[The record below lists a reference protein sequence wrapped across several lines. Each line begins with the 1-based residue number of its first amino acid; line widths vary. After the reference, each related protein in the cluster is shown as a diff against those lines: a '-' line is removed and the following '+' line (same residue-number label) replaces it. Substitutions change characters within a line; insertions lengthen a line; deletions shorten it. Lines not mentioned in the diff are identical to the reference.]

1 MSMDLQQALRHAQES
16 GQASFDL
23 RDVEE
28 VIAPATRR
36 VKRHKAVTHAASA
49 VGATAIVVG
58 GLWGVGELEARPMA
72 DADLAAG
79 GAQPDGPIIAT
90 MQPDSGVRLTEAV
103 ALPSILQLVDD
114 ATPRA
119 KGEPSTGRSAAL
131 KCPRNQDPLATHDY
145 SVPGTSYAYVDCL
158 PIWIDGDVQLTIDD
172 STVVT
177 FDQADQSVR
186 VDYVLVNSGITPVEI
201 YTDPYGTI
209 QTDPNS
215 LDSTS
220 FHGDGV
226 AVSSTTMWNGEDS
239 VVAQLT
245 SNHESQVLLSGA
257 TMSGTLEWRASE
269 IGGPNEINRILD
281 GATTFFFTINPR
293 LVHSDPAAAVLIL
306 EVGGPEFTYLTTQ
319 QTLTRQ

>member
-1 MSMDLQQALRHAQES
+1 MSMDLQHALRHAHES

-23 RDVEE
+23 RDANE
-28 VIAPATRR
+28 VIAPAMRR
-36 VKRHKAVTHAASA
+36 VRRQKTITHAASA
-49 VGATAIVVG
+49 VGATVIVVG
-58 GLWGVGELEARPMA
+58 GLWGVGELESRPMA
-72 DADLAAG
+72 DLDAAAG
-79 GAQPDGPIIAT
+79 GSEPAGPIIAT

-103 ALPSILQLVDD
+103 ALPSILTLVDD
-114 ATPRA
+114 STPRTL
-119 KGEPSTGRSAAL
+119 GEASTGRSAAL

-145 SVPGTSYAYVDCL
+145 SVPGTSYAFVDCV
-158 PIWIDGDVQLTIDD
+158 PIWIDGDVQLTLDD

-177 FDQADQSVR
+177 FDQAAQSVR
-186 VDYVLVNSGITPVEI
+186 VDYVLVNSGSTPVEV

-215 LDSTS
+215 HDSTS

-257 TMSGTLEWRASE
+257 AMAGTLEWRASE